1 MKRVLIIT
9 YYWPPSA
16 GSGVQRWLKMSKY
29 LPDFGWQPVIYTPEN
44 PDFNLKDDSLLADV
58 SEHAEIL
65 KTKIWEPYRIHRFIT
80 GTKPGDS
87 NFGMTKEGENK
98 SLTKRISFWF
108 RGNVFV
114 PDPRITWRNSSISF
128 LKKYIKENPVDAI
141 ITTGPPHSMHLI
153 GLGVKKHF
161 PNLKWVADFRDP
173 WSTFDVHNSFLS
185 ESGKKKNEAME
196 REVLE
201 NADHLVMTSD
211 TTKGEFPKF
220 DETKL
225 SVITNGFDEADF
237 LQLQSQ
243 TSTANSN
250 SNSNS
255 AADFGV
261 TRNSKL
267 ETRNPPFRIYH
278 TGLLNM
284 IRNPIP
290 FFEALAELCEES
302 AEFAER
308 LQLELIGNVDQ
319 QIIDYLKNHK
329 SLSGN
334 ANTTKWMK
342 HDDLLLEYQKASVLL
357 IIVNQSRN
365 AISQLPGKLFECL
378 AMRKPILALC
388 PTDSALATVIK
399 ETDAGLAVDFND
411 KKGLKIA
418 IKKQFEDYKNGH
430 SLVGSADKIDRF
442 SRKRLAERLVKEILE
457 V

>member
-29 LPDFGWQPVIYTPEN
+29 LPNFGWQPVIYTPEN
-44 PDFNLKDDSLLADV
+44 PDFNLKDDSLLSDI
-58 SEHAEIL
+58 SEHAEIV

-80 GTKPGDS
+80 GAKPGDS

-98 SLTKRISFWF
+98 SLMKRISFWF

-128 LKKYIKENPVDAI
+128 LKKYIKEHPVDAI

-201 NADHLVMTSD
+201 TADHLVMTSD

-220 DETKL
+220 DESKL
-225 SVITNGFDEADF
+225 SVITNGFDKADF
-237 LQLQSQ
+237 EQLQTQ
-243 TSTANSN
+243 NSN
-250 SNSNS
+250 STSKTD
-255 AADFGV
+255 ADGD
-261 TRNSKL
+261 SK
-267 ETRNPPFRIYH
+267 FRIYH

-290 FFEALAELCEES
+290 FFEVLAELCEES
-302 AEFAER
+302 EEFAER

-319 QIIDYLKNHK
+319 QIIDYLKNHN

-418 IKKQFEDYKNGH
+418 IKKQFEDYKNGQ